1 MLLHLHRY
9 RPAVAWA
16 PASSLPLSTGFLVY
30 TRHIVQAGSGPCRKL
45 HDEVGEAI
53 RVRAH
58 EFGTTTG
65 RPRRC
70 GWFDGIAARFSS
82 QLNGFTGG
90 VITRID
96 VLDELP
102 KLKICTAY
110 ELDGEII
117 DYIPASAS
125 EYDRCKPVY
134 EELDGWQTAT
144 DHIRNYQDLPVNA
157 RKYIKRMEDFMDCPV
172 NFACIG
178 PTREQTIPLNPIF

>member
-1 MLLHLHRY
+1 MPTELN
-9 RPAVAWA
+9 
-16 PASSLPLSTGFLVY
+16 
-30 TRHIVQAGSGPCRKL
+30 
-45 HDEVGEAI
+45 DEVGEAI
-53 RVRAH
+53 RVKAH

-70 GWFDGIAARFSS
+70 GWFDGVAARFSS

-90 VITRID
+90 IITRID

-110 ELDGEII
+110 ELDGKII
-117 DYIPASAS
+117 DYIPASVS

-134 EELDGWQTAT
+134 EELDGWQTT
-144 DHIRNYQDLPVNA
+144 TSHIRKYQDLPVQA
-157 RKYIKRMEDFMDCPV
+157 RKYIKRMEDFMDCPF

-178 PTREQTIPLNPIF
+178 PTREQTIPLNSVFLNLF